1 MSLHKNTFGDMRHVR
16 WFLQARRLYEPPII
30 AIEAENTDVAKEEMK
45 RGLAEPFTPA
55 VTKGAEY

>member
-1 MSLHKNTFGDMRHVR
+1 MRHVR

>member
-1 MSLHKNTFGDMRHVR
+1 MNL
-16 WFLQARRLYEPPII
+16 FLVPIFI
-30 AIEAENTDVAKEEMK
+30 ALLAIEAENTDVAKEEMK